1 MALHFVQ
8 NASGWDPVVQALPRL
23 GGVAASMPWLRQ
35 VLAALGAAAETLVSA
50 LDLPEGIAFEA
61 LRRRVRKAVAESEV
75 GQRIGER
82 VTELLDQ
89 SI

>member
-1 MALHFVQ
+1 
-8 NASGWDPVVQALPRL
+8 
-23 GGVAASMPWLRQ
+23 